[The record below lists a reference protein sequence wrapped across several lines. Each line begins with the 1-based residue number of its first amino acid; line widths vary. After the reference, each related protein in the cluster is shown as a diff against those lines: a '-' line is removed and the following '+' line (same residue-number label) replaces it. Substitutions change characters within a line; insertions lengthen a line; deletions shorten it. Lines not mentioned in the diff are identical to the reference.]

1 MWRAWMDSKTSIGE
15 NPMTPP
21 PGQIPVNLQQL
32 EANLRAAEAE
42 LGLWRRRLDAM
53 IERGSQEVQH
63 VRAFCKSQGYE
74 VAAPYLRAIKED
86 YEAQGNMI
94 QLRVAKLESQINIMK
109 ALQAE
114 AGKMVK
120 PPGLF

>member
-1 MWRAWMDSKTSIGE
+1 
-15 NPMTPP
+15 MTPP

-63 VRAFCKSQGYE
+63 VRSFCKSQGYE
-74 VAAPYLRAIKED
+74 AAAPYLRAIKED

-94 QLRVAKLESQINIMK
+94 QLQVAKLESQINIMK